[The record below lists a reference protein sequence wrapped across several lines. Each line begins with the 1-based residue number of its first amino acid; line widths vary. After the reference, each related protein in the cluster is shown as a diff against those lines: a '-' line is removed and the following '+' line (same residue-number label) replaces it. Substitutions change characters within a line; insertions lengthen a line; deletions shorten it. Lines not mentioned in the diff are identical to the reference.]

1 MNPAPAGRAP
11 VILLIGT
18 VDTKSEEIAF
28 LRESVEHCGA
38 RALVMD
44 VGVLGRGGFTPD
56 ILNSDV
62 AAAAGMT
69 LRQVMDSGDEN
80 TSMRLM
86 ARGASLLATQW
97 QMEGRFD
104 GVLILGGT
112 MGTDLALDVAN
123 ALPLGCPKLVL
134 STIAYSPLIPP
145 ERIPADLIMQLWAG
159 GLYGLNRLC
168 KSALGQAAGA
178 VVGAC
183 RACPVAP
190 DPRPVVGMTSLGS
203 SALTYMKRLKPELE
217 ARGYE
222 LAVFHTT
229 GMGGRAFEDL
239 ARRGYFA
246 CVMDFSLQEVV
257 NHLADSCV
265 SAGGDRLLGAGSA
278 GIPQIVAPGATDMVD
293 FAAWTRRP
301 DGYAGRPVHEHN
313 RLLASVGAKH
323 DLRRRVA
330 RTVAERL
337 AQASGPTCLLLPA
350 RGIEEWD
357 RPGEPMHDPAG
368 LAAFMEE
375 MVGAVSPGT
384 SVRCVDAHI
393 NDEAFVRAV
402 LDVFDT
408 WVREGRVAPGVLAA
422 ATAEVTA

>member
-1 MNPAPAGRAP
+1 MTRPPAGRPP

-28 LRESVEHCGA
+28 LRESVGHCGGT
-38 RALVMD
+38 ALVMD
-44 VGVLGRGGFTPD
+44 VGVLGRGGVKPD
-56 ILNSDV
+56 VLNTDV
-62 AAAAGMT
+62 AAAAGVS

-80 TSMRLM
+80 TSMQLM
-86 ARGASLLATQW
+86 ARGAALLAAQW
-97 QMEGRFD
+97 HIEGRFD

-145 ERIPADLIMQLWAG
+145 ERIPPDLIMQLWAG

-168 KSALGQAAGA
+168 KAALGQAAGA

-183 RACPVAP
+183 RARTVQA
-190 DPRPVVGMTSLGS
+190 DARPVVGMTSLGS
-203 SALTYMKRLKPELE
+203 SALSYMKLLKPALE

-257 NHLADSCV
+257 NHLAGSCV

-278 GIPQIVAPGATDMVD
+278 GVPQIVAPGATDMVD
-293 FAAWTRRP
+293 FAAW
-301 DGYAGRPVHEHN
+301 AGCPAGFAQQPVHDHN
-313 RLLASVGAKH
+313 RLLASVGAGH
-323 DLRRRVA
+323 ALRRSVA
-330 RTVAERL
+330 RTVGERL
-337 AQASGPTCLLLPA
+337 AQSRGPVCLLLPT

-357 RPGEPMHDPAG
+357 RPGGAMHDPQG
-368 LAAFMEE
+368 LAAFMDEIGLAAPPSAT
-375 MVGAVSPGT
+375 VH
-384 SVRCVDAHI
+384 RVDAHI
-393 NDEAFVRAV
+393 NDEAFARAALGV
-402 LDVFDT
+402 LDG
-408 WVREGRVAPGVLAA
+408 WVRDGLVAPGVA
-422 ATAEVTA
+422 ATGAQEVAA

>member
-1 MNPAPAGRAP
+1 MNSSAPGRTP

-28 LRESVEHCGA
+28 LREEVEHCGGK
-38 RALVMD
+38 ALVMD

-69 LRQVMDSGDEN
+69 LRQVADSGDEN

-97 QMEGRFD
+97 QIEGRFD

-145 ERIPADLIMQLWAG
+145 ERIPPDLIMQLWAG

-168 KSALGQAAGA
+168 KSALSQAAGA

-183 RACPVAP
+183 RSRPVAV

-203 SALTYMKRLKPELE
+203 SALSYMKRLKPELE

-265 SAGGDRLLGAGSA
+265 SAGGDRLRGAGSA

-293 FAAWTRRP
+293 FAAWARRP
-301 DGYAGRPVHEHN
+301 EGYMDRPVHEHN
-313 RLLASVGAKH
+313 RLLASVCAKH
-323 DLRRRVA
+323 ELRRNVA
-330 RTVAERL
+330 RTIAERL
-337 AQASGPTCLLLPA
+337 AQAAGPTCLLLPT

-357 RPGEPMHDPAG
+357 RPGEPMNDPAG
-368 LAAFMEE
+368 LAVFMAE
-375 MVGAVSPGT
+375 MVEAVSDTT

-393 NDEAFVRAV
+393 NDEAFVREA
-402 LDVFDT
+402 LEVFDN
-408 WVREGRVAPGVLAA
+408 WVREGRVVPGVLIAAPLEAA
-422 ATAEVTA
+422 A

>member
-1 MNPAPAGRAP
+1 MNPRSPGFAP

-28 LRESVEHCGA
+28 LRECVQHCGGT
-38 RALVMD
+38 ALVMD
-44 VGVLGRGGFTPD
+44 VGVLGRGGAAAD

-69 LRQVMDSGDEN
+69 LQQIIDSGDEN
-80 TSMRLM
+80 TSMTIM
-86 ARGASLLATQW
+86 ARGASVLATQW
-97 QMEGRFD
+97 QLDGRFD

-145 ERIPADLIMQLWAG
+145 ERIAPDLIMQLWAG

-168 KSALGQAAGA
+168 KAALGQAAGA

-183 RACPVAP
+183 RARAAP
-190 DPRPVVGMTSLGS
+190 ADPRPVVGMTSLGS
-203 SALTYMKRLKPELE
+203 SALTYMKLLKPELE

-246 CVMDFSLQEVV
+246 CVMDFSLQELI
-257 NHLADSCV
+257 NDLAGSCV
-265 SAGGDRLLGAGSA
+265 SAGSDRLLGAGNA
-278 GIPQIVAPGATDMVD
+278 GVPQIVAPGATDMVD
-293 FAAWTRRP
+293 FAAWKQRP
-301 DGYAGRPVHEHN
+301 DGYADQPVHDHN
-313 RLLASVGAKH
+313 RLLASVCAKH
-323 DLRRRVA
+323 ELRRSVA
-330 RTVAERL
+330 RAIGERL
-337 AQASGPTCLLLPA
+337 GSAAGPTCLLMPTH
-350 RGIEEWD
+350 GIEAWD
-357 RPGEPMHDPAG
+357 RPGEAMHDPRG
-368 LAAFMEE
+368 LKAFVDE
-375 MVGAVSPGT
+375 MGA
-384 SVRCVDAHI
+384 SVPASVDYRLVDAHI
-393 NDEAFVRAV
+393 NDAAFARAV
-402 LDVFDT
+402 LDVFDR
-408 WVREGRVAPGVLAA
+408 WVAQGLVAPGVVPAAPQELAA
-422 ATAEVTA
+422 

>member
-1 MNPAPAGRAP
+1 MNPAPAGRPP

-62 AAAAGMT
+62 AAAAGTT

-97 QMEGRFD
+97 HMEGRFD

-145 ERIPADLIMQLWAG
+145 DRIPADLIMQLWAG

-183 RACPVAP
+183 RARPAAP
-190 DPRPVVGMTSLGS
+190 DLRPVVGMTSLGS

-278 GIPQIVAPGATDMVD
+278 GVPQIVAPGATDMVD

-301 DGYAGRPVHEHN
+301 DGYADQPVHEHN

-323 DLRRRVA
+323 ELRRRVA
-330 RTVAERL
+330 RTIAQRL
-337 AQASGPTCLLLPA
+337 AQACGPTFLLLPA

-368 LAAFMEE
+368 LNAFMDE
-375 MVGAVSPGT
+375 MVDAVPPGT

-408 WVREGRVAPGVLAA
+408 WVREGRVALGVLPA